1 MSRWGRYGGR
11 PLVALCLVGL
21 VDAVDRG
28 VLPGVLPKIQRD
40 LHISDGEAVRG
51 LDAVVE

>member
-21 VDAVDRG
+21 VDSVDKG
-28 VLPGVLPKIQRD
+28 VLPGVLPKVQRD
-40 LHISDGEAVRG
+40 LGISVAQAG
-51 LDAVVE
+51 LL